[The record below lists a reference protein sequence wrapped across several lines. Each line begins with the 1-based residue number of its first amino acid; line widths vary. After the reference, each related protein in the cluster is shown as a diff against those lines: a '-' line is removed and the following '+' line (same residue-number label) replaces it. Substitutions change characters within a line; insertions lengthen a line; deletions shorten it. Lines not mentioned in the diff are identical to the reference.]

1 MRHHLVRGCG
11 NFEDA
16 YRRVVKMAVELEI
29 RMFRDDQQS
38 LRAKGYDYLTPLSP
52 CLNCYS
58 ISHASADEDIVSSMR
73 MVAEG
78 IKTTDA
84 ALALGA
90 RTGVELPIATQMADV
105 FAGRKDARAALEELM
120 LRRQR
125 AESDSGW

>member
-1 MRHHLVRGCG
+1 
-11 NFEDA
+11 
-16 YRRVVKMAVELEI
+16 
-29 RMFRDDQQS
+29 
-38 LRAKGYDYLTPLSP
+38 
-52 CLNCYS
+52 
-58 ISHASADEDIVSSMR
+58 MR

-90 RTGVELPIATQMADV
+90 RTGVELPIATQMAEV